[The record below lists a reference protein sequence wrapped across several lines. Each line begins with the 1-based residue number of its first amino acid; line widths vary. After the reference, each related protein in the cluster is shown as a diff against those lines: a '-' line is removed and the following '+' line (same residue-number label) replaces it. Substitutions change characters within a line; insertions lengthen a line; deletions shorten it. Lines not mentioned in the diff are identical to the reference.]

1 VIFPEVDNET
11 VRAPMVLIESD
22 AQGPLGWFKLTW
34 DGRGDMDLN
43 LDVRAPGGHI
53 GWDNPLS
60 LIRGIIFSEKNT

>member
-1 VIFPEVDNET
+1 
-11 VRAPMVLIESD
+11 MVLIESE

-53 GWDNPLS
+53 GWDNPLYRENGYHIV
-60 LIRGIIFSEKNT
+60 LDR